1 MHPAIP
7 ILAIGALV
15 AWIGEDPPPGPT
27 PPTAKERIVLL
38 PDADGRVGA
47 LTVRGA
53 TGEAVLDRAYGTAQV
68 MSDGKVQTGED
79 AADVVRQRYATTL
92 GSLPPRPVSFNVYFL
107 FDKDELTPE
116 STAQFSRIKGELAA
130 RPAPEIVVI
139 GHTDRV
145 GTLEYNDKL
154 SLKRAEVVRGALSA
168 AGIPSGQIDIAGR
181 GEREPAVPT
190 PDETAEPRNRRV
202 EIMVR

>member
-15 AWIGEDPPPGPT
+15 AWIGEDPPPAPV
-27 PPTAKERIVLL
+27 AKERIILL
-38 PDADGRVGA
+38 PDADGRVGS
-47 LTVRGA
+47 LTVSSAG
-53 TGEAVLDRAYGTAQV
+53 GETTLDRAYTSAQV
-68 MSDGKVQTGED
+68 MSDGKLQTGDE
-79 AADVVRQRYATTL
+79 AAESVQQRY
-92 GSLPPRPVSFNVYFL
+92 GSILAALPPKPVSFNVYFL

-116 STAQFSRIKGELAA
+116 SIAQFGRIKAELAA

-145 GTLEYNDKL
+145 GALEYNDKL
-154 SLKRAEVVRGALSA
+154 SLKRADVVRAALVA
-168 AGIPSGQIDIAGR
+168 AGIPSAQIELAGR
-181 GEREPAVPT
+181 GEREPAVAT